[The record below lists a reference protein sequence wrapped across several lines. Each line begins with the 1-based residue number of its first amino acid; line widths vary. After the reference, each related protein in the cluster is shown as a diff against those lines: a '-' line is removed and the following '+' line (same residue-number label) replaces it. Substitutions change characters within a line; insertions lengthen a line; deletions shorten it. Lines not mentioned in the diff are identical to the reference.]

1 MWPSDGVICVAGTSS
16 VVPSASASVTV
27 VQPSIEVQGEN
38 NKIAYTGVNT
48 MALLAIALLLL
59 GGGAIVLG
67 LGTARRS
74 ASALM

>member
-16 VVPSASASVTV
+16 VVPSASTSVTV

-38 NKIAYTGVNT
+38 NEIAYTGVNT

-67 LGTARRS
+67 LGTARRG
-74 ASALM
+74 AQRQH